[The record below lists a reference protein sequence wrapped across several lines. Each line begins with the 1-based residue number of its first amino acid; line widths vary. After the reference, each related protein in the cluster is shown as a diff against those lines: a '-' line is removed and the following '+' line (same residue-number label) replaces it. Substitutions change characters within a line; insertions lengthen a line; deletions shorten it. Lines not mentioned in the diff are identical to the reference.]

1 MDYRVRLEMFEGP
14 LDLLLYLIQVNEI
27 DISDIPIARIT
38 EEYLRC
44 LATMQELDLEVAGE
58 FLVIA
63 ATLIHIKSKMLIP
76 EEESAGEEAPQ
87 EDPRKE
93 LVDRLLE
100 YKRFKETATTFEEM
114 EARQQILYARP
125 IDPSLYVTEGPL
137 EVNLS
142 ELLRAFA
149 AIMRRAPE
157 GGALDITPA
166 TINVGERMVALL
178 DRLSL
183 ESPLPFAALFDEAG
197 TRSLLIVTFLAL
209 LELLRQGLVRA
220 RQADPDGEIML
231 YRKMEVSDGVN
242 GRPA

>member
-44 LATMQELDLEVAGE
+44 LATMQELDLQVAGE

-76 EEESAGEEAPQ
+76 VEEAEGEEATQ
-87 EDPRKE
+87 DDPRKE

-100 YKRFKETATTFEEM
+100 YKRFKEAATTFEEL
-114 EARQQILYARP
+114 ESRQQLLYIRP
-125 IDPSLYVTEGPL
+125 IDPSLPVAEGEL
-137 EVNLS
+137 QVSLS

-149 AIMRRAPE
+149 AIMWRAPE
-157 GGALDITPA
+157 AEALDITPE
-166 TINVGERMVALL
+166 TITVNERMVALL
-178 DRLSL
+178 DRLFL
-183 ESPLPFAALFDEAG
+183 ESPLPFASLFDGAG
-197 TRSLLIVTFLAL
+197 TRSFLIVTFLAL

-220 RQADPDGEIML
+220 RQSDPDGEIML
-231 YRKMEVSDGVN
+231 YRKVEVSERGN
-242 GRPA
+242 GRPT

>member
-44 LATMQELDLEVAGE
+44 LAAMQELDLEVAGE

-63 ATLIHIKSKMLIP
+63 ATLIHIKSKMLVP
-76 EEESAGEEAPQ
+76 EEESEGEEAPQ

-100 YKRFKETATTFEEM
+100 YKRFKETATTFEEL
-114 EARQQILYARP
+114 ESRQQLSYSRP
-125 IDPSLYVTEGPL
+125 IDPSLHVVEGPL
-137 EVNLS
+137 EVSLS

-149 AIMRRAPE
+149 AIVQRAPD
-157 GGALDITPA
+157 AAVLDITSE
-166 TINVGERMVALL
+166 TINVSERMVALL

-183 ESPLPFAALFDEAG
+183 ESPLQFAALFDTIG
-197 TRSLLIVTFLAL
+197 TRSFLIVTFLAL

-220 RQADPDGEIML
+220 RQSDPNSEIMV
-231 YRKMEVSDGVN
+231 YRKMEAPEGGN